1 MKMREAAVEERIQYM
16 LSYMQGGLAD
26 IWKENICHMQVYSS
40 RNDIPGVIL
49 IPNYTSPPST
59 VATFLV
65 TCLMAVVQPSRYS
78 VFHSGDTPI
87 QLSLP

>member
-1 MKMREAAVEERIQYM
+1 M

-26 IWKENICHMQVYSS
+26 IWKENWKENICHIQVYLS

-65 TCLMAVVQPSRYS
+65 TCLMAVLQPSRYS
-78 VFHSGDTPI
+78 VFYSGDTPI